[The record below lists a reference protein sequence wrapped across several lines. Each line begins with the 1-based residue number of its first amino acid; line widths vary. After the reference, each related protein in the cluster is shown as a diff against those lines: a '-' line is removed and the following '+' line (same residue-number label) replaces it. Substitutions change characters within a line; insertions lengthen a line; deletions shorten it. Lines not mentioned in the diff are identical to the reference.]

1 METTYTSARAREG
14 RGVLLIA
21 LAAVLWGTVGIATRG
36 LYALYATTPLSIGL
50 MRLALSVP
58 ALAAACWLMLG
69 RRGFAVRSWRD
80 GGLMALIGAM
90 MALYQV
96 CYFAAIARVGV
107 AIAVLVTLCVA
118 PVLVALL
125 GGVVLRERLTATV
138 AGALA
143 CALGG
148 TALLVLGQP
157 EAMQAPANALGGVLL
172 ALGSALGYAVMTLC
186 SRQLAA
192 RYHALTPITVGF
204 TVGALALLP
213 FALLDG
219 LVLHYPSVNGL
230 PAGWLLLVYLGL
242 VPTALAYALFLRGM
256 RTTSATVASIVTLLE
271 PLTSTALAWLI
282 FGERFGP
289 LGLVGGALLLGA
301 IFLLVRR

>member
-1 METTYTSARAREG
+1 METTYIPARAREG

-21 LAAVLWGTVGIATRG
+21 LAAAMWGTVGIATRG
-36 LYALYATTPLSIGL
+36 LYALYDTTPLSIGL
-50 MRLALSVP
+50 MRLVFSVP
-58 ALAAACWLMLG
+58 ALVAACWFMLG

-80 GGLMALIGAM
+80 GGLMALIGALT
-90 MALYQV
+90 ALYQV

-107 AIAVLVTLCVA
+107 GIAVLVTLCVA

-125 GGVVLRERLTATV
+125 GGVFLRERLTATV
-138 AGALA
+138 GGALC

-157 EAMQAPANALGGVLL
+157 EALAKPTNALGGVLL
-172 ALGSALGYAVMTLC
+172 ALGSAFSYAVVTLC

-192 RYHALTPITVGF
+192 RYHPLTPITLSF
-204 TVGALALLP
+204 SAGALALLP

-219 LVLHYPSVNGL
+219 LVLSYPSVGGL
-230 PAGWLLLVYLGL
+230 PVGWLLLVYLGL
-242 VPTALAYALFLRGM
+242 VPTALAYVLFLRAM

-289 LGLVGGALLLGA
+289 LGFVGAALLLGA
-301 IFLLVRR
+301 IWLLVRR